1 MKMIVVGAST
11 GGVAALSTLVSTLPA
26 SLNAAILVVQ
36 HTGAHPSILPQI
48 LASRSLLPV
57 AHARHGEPVMA
68 GHIYVAPPDHHM
80 LFAHDC
86 IRLTKGPKEH
96 FTRPAIDPL
105 FLSAA
110 LARGPHVIG
119 IVLTGA
125 LDDGTAGLQAIK
137 ACGGKALVQDPDEA
151 QAPEMPRSALAFVN
165 VDYCRPLSEMAE
177 VLQALV
183 DEEAASPAPRVL
195 PANLVHEQELAMDLG
210 NAMEHLSAIA
220 SPSTFVCPDCN
231 GSLWQLHDSSPIRFR
246 CHTGHAYTSKTLQSA
261 LVETTDQALWAAI
274 RALQEQAILLQSLA
288 ASHRDAGETEQ
299 ASQLEATEQ
308 ALITQARSLRALAE
322 KQPDAFP

>member
-1 MKMIVVGAST
+1 MSTSKMIVVGAST

-57 AHARHGEPVMA
+57 AHARHGEPVVA

-80 LFAHDC
+80 LVAHDC

-125 LDDGTAGLQAIK
+125 LDDGTAGLQTIQ
-137 ACGGKALVQDPDEA
+137 ACWGNGPGEDP
-151 QAPEMPRSALAFVN
+151 
-165 VDYCRPLSEMAE
+165 
-177 VLQALV
+177 
-183 DEEAASPAPRVL
+183 
-195 PANLVHEQELAMDLG
+195 
-210 NAMEHLSAIA
+210 
-220 SPSTFVCPDCN
+220 
-231 GSLWQLHDSSPIRFR
+231 
-246 CHTGHAYTSKTLQSA
+246 
-261 LVETTDQALWAAI
+261 
-274 RALQEQAILLQSLA
+274 
-288 ASHRDAGETEQ
+288 
-299 ASQLEATEQ
+299 
-308 ALITQARSLRALAE
+308 
-322 KQPDAFP
+322 